1 MKHRQSGYFSRQT
14 ALLLALFGLV
24 IAFAVPKL
32 NDFSDRNKV
41 TEAFHL
47 ASESKLRLDE
57 FYKLSARFPST
68 EIEMKSVTTSVF
80 RQPEFVSAVELDHVD
95 DQFDIVVRVFL
106 KEDVIDNDSGDLQF
120 IYMAGTKSSAPGLGL
135 DWSCG
140 ASGLDEDLLPRNCS
154 S

>member
-1 MKHRQSGYFSRQT
+1 MKHRQFGTFSRQI

-24 IAFAVPKL
+24 LFFAVPKL
-32 NDFSDRNKV
+32 NEFSDRNKV

-57 FYKLSARFPST
+57 FYKMSARFPST
-68 EIEMKSVTTSVF
+68 EIEIKKVTTSVL
-80 RQPEFVSAVELDHVD
+80 RHPEFVSAIVVDHVD
-95 DQFDIVVRVFL
+95 EEFDIVVKVLL
-106 KEDVIDNDSGDLQF
+106 KEDVFANDSGDLQF
-120 IYMAGTKSSAPGLGL
+120 IYIAGTKSSAPGLGL

-140 ASGLDEDLLPRNCS
+140 ANGLNDALLPRTCS